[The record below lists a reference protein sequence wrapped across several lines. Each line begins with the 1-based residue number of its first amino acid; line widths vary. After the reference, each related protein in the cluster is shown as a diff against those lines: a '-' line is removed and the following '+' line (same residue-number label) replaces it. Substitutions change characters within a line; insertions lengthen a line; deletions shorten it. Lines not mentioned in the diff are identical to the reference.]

1 MTKAHFI
8 LYVQNQVASTTF
20 YAQVLGYEPSL
31 QVPGMT
37 EFTLSPDCIL
47 GLMPQTGIHRLL
59 GPRLPDPAAG
69 AGIPRA
75 ELYLLVEQPQ
85 VYHQRA
91 LDSGATELSGLAA
104 RDWGHRVAYSLD
116 LDGHVLAFA
125 EPIPATEPR

>member
-8 LYVQNQVASTTF
+8 LYVQNQAASTIF
-20 YAQVLGYEPSL
+20 YAQVLGHEPSL

-85 VYHQRA
+85 LYHQRA
-91 LDSGATELSGLAA
+91 LDSGATELSGLAV
-104 RDWGHRVAYSLD
+104 RDWGHRVAYNLD

-125 EPIPATEPR
+125 EPIAATEPR